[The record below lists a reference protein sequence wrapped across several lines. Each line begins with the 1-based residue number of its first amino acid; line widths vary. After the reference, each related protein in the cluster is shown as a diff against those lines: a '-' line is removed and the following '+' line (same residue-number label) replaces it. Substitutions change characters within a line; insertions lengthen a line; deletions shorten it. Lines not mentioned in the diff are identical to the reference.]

1 MKKHKLELFQLRI
14 YKRVKRYPYDK
25 NSPED
30 KRLEAVQEFYKVNT
44 MPLIRLLEKT
54 LTQYPVTTCIFLIH
68 QIDNIVNHHFGID
81 KNAFTFETINNEVQ
95 GNKSS
100 PA

>member
-14 YKRVKRYPYDK
+14 YKRVKKYPYDK
-25 NSPED
+25 KGAED
-30 KRLEAVQEFYKVNT
+30 QRLEAVQEFYKRNT

-54 LTQYPVTTCIFLIH
+54 LTKYPVITCIFLIH

-81 KNAFTFETINNEVQ
+81 RDAFTFKKNNQ
-95 GNKSS
+95 
-100 PA
+100 